1 MICCVTVSL
10 DENIINIIS
19 DLTIKMSKNK
29 TAGRDF
35 MKDFVQAASF
45 PVSDD
50 IFITEKFRK
59 YCYLKGVQHAVD
71 PKMMLPAFL
80 VATSNCMGMAK
91 LEFKKSWTV
100 SSNFYCM
107 LVAPKASGKTPVSGN
122 SLDPLLALELEDM
135 EEFDDEKMKA
145 KDRKRKGAKSKET
158 TAEMKAARYTS
169 DNDIR
174 KGKAN
179 GNKETTAEMKA
190 ARYTSDNERDRY
202 NIRKGKANG
211 NGDGSTDE
219 GDETDYA
226 EDEEEVHYASEE
238 DDGLD
243 SEQEGGLDN
252 EEEEDRGVGV
262 KTSSLFHP
270 RTRIVSGITPEAMI
284 ETLRY
289 CEGALL
295 LHCDEWKGFVDRF
308 LSTGMFESILC
319 SLFTGG
325 QLKYTTIAR
334 GAITIADTRVSI
346 LGCIQ
351 PGPLVEMFNRKPD
364 NQGFHDRFLYIA
376 AAEDF
381 ESDLPD
387 QTFDIQEGDEVDIFK
402 YLKSVRNSHKGPRVY
417 TVTKEAMGSFVQHHA
432 DLKQISKDTGFGE
445 ETRSMI
451 KKNFVILQ
459 KVSMI
464 MCCARNHLSD
474 PVESRYEVSAQDVEA
489 AWSLI
494 QSSMNTFQTFKDS
507 LLDEKSVAETAST
520 DALEEEEI
528 TEDVII
534 SNSMKISQIYAKAVN
549 DEILLSVLSRDKL
562 DKVKNPGVTPMV
574 FLRVSR
580 LLLFYYSN
588 LLVLLQPQFIYDVWQ
603 ISCFLLT

>member
-10 DENIINIIS
+10 DENMISIIS
-19 DLTIKMSKNK
+19 DFTIKMSKKK
-29 TAGRDF
+29 TADKDC

-50 IFITEKFRK
+50 IFIAEKFRK

-91 LEFKKSWTV
+91 LEFKKSWTI

-122 SLDPLLALELEDM
+122 SLDPLLALEIEEM
-135 EEFDDEKMKA
+135 EEFDEEKMKA

-169 DNDIR
+169 DN
-174 KGKAN
+174 
-179 GNKETTAEMKA
+179 
-190 ARYTSDNERDRY
+190 ERDRN

-211 NGDGSTDE
+211 NGDGTTDE
-219 GDETDYA
+219 VNETDYA

-238 DDGLD
+238 DVGLD

-270 RTRIVSGITPEAMI
+270 HTRIVSGITPEAMI

-289 CEGALL
+289 CQGALL
-295 LHCDEWKGFVDRF
+295 LHCDEFKGFVDRF

-319 SLFTGG
+319 SLFSGG

-334 GAITIADTRVSI
+334 GAITIADTRVSV

-351 PGPLVEMFNRKPD
+351 PGPLVEMLNRKSD
-364 NQGFHDRFLYIA
+364 NQGFYDRFLYIA

-381 ESDLPD
+381 ELDLPD
-387 QTFDIQEGDEVDIFK
+387 QTFDIQEEDEVDIFK
-402 YLKSVRNSHKGPRVY
+402 YLKSVRNSHTEPRMY

-432 DLKQISKDTGFGE
+432 DLKQISKDTGFGG

-459 KVSMI
+459 KVSMT

-474 PVESRYEVSAQDVEA
+474 PVESRYEVFAQDVEA

-494 QSSMNTFQTFKDS
+494 KSSMNTFQTFKDS

-520 DALEEEEI
+520 DTLEEEEI
-528 TEDVII
+528 TDDVII

-574 FLRVSR
+574 FLRVS
-580 LLLFYYSN
+580 LLSFYYSN
-588 LLVLLQPQFIYDVWQ
+588 LLVLLQPQFIYNVWQ
-603 ISCFLLT
+603 ISCF

>member
-10 DENIINIIS
+10 DENIISIIS

-29 TAGRDF
+29 TAGRDC
-35 MKDFVQAASF
+35 MKDFMQAASF

-71 PKMMLPAFL
+71 PKMMLPGFL

-91 LEFKKSWTV
+91 FEFKKSWTV

-122 SLDPLLALELEDM
+122 SLDPLLALEIEEM
-135 EEFDDEKMKA
+135 EEFDEEKMKA
-145 KDRKRKGAKSKET
+145 KDRKRKGAKS
-158 TAEMKAARYTS
+158 
-169 DNDIR
+169 
-174 KGKAN
+174 
-179 GNKETTAEMKA
+179 KETTAEMKA

-211 NGDGSTDE
+211 NGDGTTDE
-219 GDETDYA
+219 VDETDYA

-238 DDGLD
+238 DVGLD

-252 EEEEDRGVGV
+252 EEEEDRSVGV

-295 LHCDEWKGFVDRF
+295 LHCDEFKGFVDRF

-402 YLKSVRNSHKGPRVY
+402 YLKCVRNSHKEPRVY

-474 PVESRYEVSAQDVEA
+474 LVESRYEVSAQDVEA

-588 LLVLLQPQFIYDVWQ
+588 LLVLLQPQFIYEVWQ
-603 ISCFLLT
+603 ISRFLLT

>member
-1 MICCVTVSL
+1 
-10 DENIINIIS
+10 
-19 DLTIKMSKNK
+19 MSKNK
-29 TAGRDF
+29 TAGKDCLT
-35 MKDFVQAASF
+35 DFVQAASF
-45 PVSDD
+45 PVNDD
-50 IFITEKFRK
+50 IFITEKLRK

-122 SLDPLLALELEDM
+122 SLDPLLALEIEEM
-135 EEFDDEKMKA
+135 EEFEDEKMKA

-158 TAEMKAARYTS
+158 TAEMKAP
-169 DNDIR
+169 
-174 KGKAN
+174 
-179 GNKETTAEMKA
+179 
-190 ARYTSDNERDRY
+190 RYTSDNERDRY
-202 NIRKGKANG
+202 NIRKEKANG
-211 NGDGSTDE
+211 IGDGTSE
-219 GDETDYA
+219 EVDETDYA
-226 EDEEEVHYASEE
+226 EDDEEVHSVGEV
-238 DDGLD
+238 DVGLD

-252 EEEEDRGVGV
+252 QEEENRGAA
-262 KTSSLFHP
+262 KSSSYFHAC
-270 RTRIVSGITPEAMI
+270 TRIVSGITPEAMI

-295 LHCDEWKGFVDRF
+295 LHCDEFKGFVDKF

-334 GAITIADTRVSI
+334 GAITIADTHVSI

-351 PGPLVEMFNRKPD
+351 PGPLMEMLNRKPD
-364 NQGFHDRFLYIA
+364 NQGFYDRFLYIA
-376 AAEDF
+376 AAEDL
-381 ESDLPD
+381 ELDLPD
-387 QTFDIQEGDEVDIFK
+387 QTFDIQEEDEVDVFK
-402 YLKSVRNSHKGPRVY
+402 YLKSVRNSHKVPRMY
-417 TVTKEAMGSFVQHHA
+417 TVTREAMGSFVQHHA
-432 DLKQISKDTGFGE
+432 DLKQISKDNGFGE
-445 ETRSMI
+445 ETRSMS

-474 PVESRYEVSAQDVEA
+474 PVESQYEVSAQDVEA

-494 QSSMNTFQTFKDS
+494 LSSMNTFQTFKTS
-507 LLDEKSVAETAST
+507 LLDEKSVTETAST
-520 DALEEEEI
+520 DPLEEEEI
-528 TEDVII
+528 TDDVII
-534 SNSMKISQIYAKAVN
+534 CNSMKISQIYAKAVN
-549 DEILLSVLSRDKL
+549 GEILLSALSRDKL
-562 DKVKNPGVTPMV
+562 DKVKNPGVTPKV
-574 FLRVSR
+574 FLRVS

-588 LLVLLQPQFIYDVWQ
+588 LFVLLQPHVWQ
-603 ISCFLLT
+603 ISRF